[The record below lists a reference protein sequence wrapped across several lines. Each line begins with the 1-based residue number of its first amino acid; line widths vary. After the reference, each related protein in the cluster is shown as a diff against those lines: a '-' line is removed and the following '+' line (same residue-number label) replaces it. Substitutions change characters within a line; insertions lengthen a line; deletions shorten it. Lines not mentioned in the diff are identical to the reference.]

1 MNRFKKAVLIFCL
14 ALVPVAALCAG
25 ENGKSEKAP
34 YTKKIY
40 KVSDLYKEKASLDM
54 QKVTVKG
61 RIVKVAAGIM
71 NKNWFHLQDGSGD
84 PAKKNN
90 DLAIT
95 TIQDLPAV
103 GKVVTVTG
111 TLHKDKDFGSGYYY
125 EVIME
130 EATIK
135 R

>member
-1 MNRFKKAVLIFCL
+1 MNRLTKAVLIFLVAL
-14 ALVPVAALCAG
+14 APAAAVCAG
-25 ENGKSEKAP
+25 ESVKGENAP
-34 YTKKIY
+34 SAKKIY
-40 KVSDLYKEKASLDM
+40 KVGDLFKEKASLDM

-61 RIVKVAAGIM
+61 KIVKVAAGIM

-84 PAKKNN
+84 PAKKTN

-111 TLHKDKDFGSGYYY
+111 TLHKDKDFGSGYRY
-125 EVIME
+125 EVILE

-135 R
+135 P